1 MKNKHSRIWAAVF
14 MSILIAVSTVLTAV
28 GHIDKAQ
35 AAEKAVLQVSTVSGH
50 RGDEVSVTVSLTS
63 NPGIAGLVF
72 SLTFDNKVLKL
83 VDVKEPANTDDEFIF
98 YEPIIK
104 NDAINDTSINY
115 IGYAFASGKSNI
127 TKTGSVYTATFKILD
142 EAAIGTTQLNIAG
155 RNGQDTADVSN
166 IDEKAVPIEVTAGSV
181 TVTCEHKHTETV
193 KTAATCTKDG
203 LEVVTCKDCKEV
215 ISSTVL
221 KSTGHKYGDWI
232 VDKAVTCT
240 EDGEEYRECSVC
252 HNKITQKIEHKGH
265 VAGTP
270 EVTKEPTCTKEGTR
284 ITKCTVCSEVLKTET
299 LAKKEHSWGEWKTTV
314 EPTCQ
319 KDGKKESVCSVCGET
334 KSEVIPK
341 SEEYHKYTD
350 YTVTKQATCKEE
362 GTLTAYCTICHNL
375 ITKSI
380 PKTDKHV
387 AGTPTVEKEATCTEA
402 GKKVTRCTVCGVVLE
417 EEVIEATG
425 HAWDEG
431 KVTTEP
437 TCTKAG
443 VKTYTCANCGETKTE
458 AIEALGHKMGAY
470 HVTKEATCTEEGV
483 ETSEC
488 ERCDHKETKAIA
500 KKAHTPGEAK
510 VEKEPTCTKAGKS
523 VVRCTVCETILSEK
537 TIEALGHDYGEAKIT
552 TEPTCTKDGV
562 KSYICKRC
570 GDVKTEV
577 LPATGHTY
585 DEGKITKEPTETEEG
600 MLVRTCTR
608 CGETE
613 TIALPKLDKS
623 KVKLETSEGSEF
635 TGVITAGKD
644 NNVILSVIGMNY
656 AVPNG
661 GDVRYV
667 PVRWSFAAANQ
678 EIKWNNITDSN
689 YSISLNSAEAGDY
702 KLVVEYKREMYKT
715 LADGTKGWVASD
727 SALAASTYVAE
738 TTLKVEEKQSSD
750 DTKEDVKPEDTTK
763 DDNNNNDSEVTEGVK
778 TGDMSVNIAV
788 LMMMLMLMSGTAVIY
803 TGKSGKAR

>member
-35 AAEKAVLQVSTVSGH
+35 AAEKAVLQISTVSGH

-104 NDAINDTSINY
+104 DDAINDTSINY

-127 TKTGSVYTATFKILD
+127 TKTGIVYTATFKILD

-155 RNGQDTADVSN
+155 RNGQDTADVSS

-425 HAWDEG
+425 HTYDDG
-431 KVTTEP
+431 VVTKKA
-437 TCTKAG
+437 TCTEAG
-443 VKTYTCANCGETKTE
+443 VKTYTCTKCHDTKTE
-458 AIEALGHKMGAY
+458 A
-470 HVTKEATCTEEGV
+470 
-483 ETSEC
+483 
-488 ERCDHKETKAIA
+488 
-500 KKAHTPGEAK
+500 
-510 VEKEPTCTKAGKS
+510 
-523 VVRCTVCETILSEK
+523 
-537 TIEALGHDYGEAKIT
+537 IEALGHDYGEAKIT

-613 TIALPKLDKS
+613 TIALPKLDKN

-689 YSISLNSAEAGDY
+689 YSINLNSAEAGDY

>member
-35 AAEKAVLQVSTVSGH
+35 AAEKAVLQISTVSGH

-104 NDAINDTSINY
+104 DDAINDTSINY

-127 TKTGSVYTATFKILD
+127 TKTGIVYTATFKILD

-155 RNGQDTADVSN
+155 RNGQDTADVSS

-387 AGTPTVEKEATCTEA
+387 AGTPTVEKEATCTED

-425 HAWDEG
+425 HTYDDG
-431 KVTTEP
+431 VVTKKA
-437 TCTKAG
+437 TCTEAG
-443 VKTYTCANCGETKTE
+443 VKTYTCTKCHDTKTE
-458 AIEALGHKMGAY
+458 AIEA
-470 HVTKEATCTEEGV
+470 T
-483 ETSEC
+483 
-488 ERCDHKETKAIA
+488 
-500 KKAHTPGEAK
+500 
-510 VEKEPTCTKAGKS
+510 
-523 VVRCTVCETILSEK
+523 
-537 TIEALGHDYGEAKIT
+537 GHDYGEAKIT

-613 TIALPKLDKS
+613 TIALPKLDKN

-689 YSISLNSAEAGDY
+689 YSINLNSAEAGDY

>member
-104 NDAINDTSINY
+104 DDAINDTSINY

-127 TKTGSVYTATFKILD
+127 TKTGIVYTATFKILD

-155 RNGQDTADVSN
+155 RNGQDTADVSS

-181 TVTCEHKHTETV
+181 TVTCEHKHTETM

-387 AGTPTVEKEATCTEA
+387 AGTPTVEKEATCTED

-425 HAWDEG
+425 HTYDDG
-431 KVTTEP
+431 VVTKKA
-437 TCTKAG
+437 TCTEAG
-443 VKTYTCANCGETKTE
+443 VKTYTCTKCHDTKTE
-458 AIEALGHKMGAY
+458 A
-470 HVTKEATCTEEGV
+470 
-483 ETSEC
+483 
-488 ERCDHKETKAIA
+488 
-500 KKAHTPGEAK
+500 
-510 VEKEPTCTKAGKS
+510 
-523 VVRCTVCETILSEK
+523 
-537 TIEALGHDYGEAKIT
+537 IEALGHDYGEAKIT

>member
-425 HAWDEG
+425 HTYDDG
-431 KVTTEP
+431 VVTKKATCTEAGVKIY
-437 TCTKAG
+437 TCTK
-443 VKTYTCANCGETKTE
+443 CHDTKTE
-458 AIEALGHKMGAY
+458 A
-470 HVTKEATCTEEGV
+470 
-483 ETSEC
+483 
-488 ERCDHKETKAIA
+488 
-500 KKAHTPGEAK
+500 
-510 VEKEPTCTKAGKS
+510 
-523 VVRCTVCETILSEK
+523 
-537 TIEALGHDYGEAKIT
+537 IEALGHDYGEAKIT

>member
-127 TKTGSVYTATFKILD
+127 TKTGIVYTATFKILD

-265 VAGTP
+265 VSGTP

-387 AGTPTVEKEATCTEA
+387 AGTPTVEKEATCTET

-425 HAWDEG
+425 HTYDDG
-431 KVTTEP
+431 VVTKKATCTEAGVKIY
-437 TCTKAG
+437 TCTK
-443 VKTYTCANCGETKTE
+443 CHDTKTE
-458 AIEALGHKMGAY
+458 A
-470 HVTKEATCTEEGV
+470 
-483 ETSEC
+483 
-488 ERCDHKETKAIA
+488 
-500 KKAHTPGEAK
+500 
-510 VEKEPTCTKAGKS
+510 
-523 VVRCTVCETILSEK
+523 
-537 TIEALGHDYGEAKIT
+537 IEALGHDYGEAKIT

>member
-104 NDAINDTSINY
+104 DDAINDTSINY

-127 TKTGSVYTATFKILD
+127 TKTGIVYTATFKILD

-387 AGTPTVEKEATCTEA
+387 AGTPAVEKEATCTEA

-425 HAWDEG
+425 HTYDDG
-431 KVTTEP
+431 VVTKKA
-437 TCTKAG
+437 TCTEAG
-443 VKTYTCANCGETKTE
+443 VKTYTCTKCHDTKTE
-458 AIEALGHKMGAY
+458 A
-470 HVTKEATCTEEGV
+470 
-483 ETSEC
+483 
-488 ERCDHKETKAIA
+488 
-500 KKAHTPGEAK
+500 
-510 VEKEPTCTKAGKS
+510 
-523 VVRCTVCETILSEK
+523 
-537 TIEALGHDYGEAKIT
+537 IEALGHDYGEAKIT

-613 TIALPKLDKS
+613 TIALPKLDKN

-689 YSISLNSAEAGDY
+689 YSISLYSAEAGDY

>member
-83 VDVKEPANTDDEFIF
+83 VDVKEPANTDDEFVF

-127 TKTGSVYTATFKILD
+127 TKTGIVYTATFKILD

-387 AGTPTVEKEATCTEA
+387 TGTPTVEKEATCTEA

-425 HAWDEG
+425 HTYDVG
-431 KVTTEP
+431 VVTKKA
-437 TCTKAG
+437 TCTEAG
-443 VKTYTCANCGETKTE
+443 VKTYTCTKCHDTKTE
-458 AIEALGHKMGAY
+458 A
-470 HVTKEATCTEEGV
+470 
-483 ETSEC
+483 
-488 ERCDHKETKAIA
+488 
-500 KKAHTPGEAK
+500 
-510 VEKEPTCTKAGKS
+510 
-523 VVRCTVCETILSEK
+523 
-537 TIEALGHDYGEAKIT
+537 IEALGHDYGEAKIT

-613 TIALPKLDKS
+613 TIALPKLDKN

>member
-127 TKTGSVYTATFKILD
+127 TKTGIVYTATFKILD

-425 HAWDEG
+425 HTYDDG
-431 KVTTEP
+431 VVTKKATCTEAGVKIY
-437 TCTKAG
+437 TCTK
-443 VKTYTCANCGETKTE
+443 CHDTKTE
-458 AIEALGHKMGAY
+458 A
-470 HVTKEATCTEEGV
+470 
-483 ETSEC
+483 
-488 ERCDHKETKAIA
+488 
-500 KKAHTPGEAK
+500 
-510 VEKEPTCTKAGKS
+510 
-523 VVRCTVCETILSEK
+523 
-537 TIEALGHDYGEAKIT
+537 IEALGHDYGEAKIT

-577 LPATGHTY
+577 LPAIGHTY

>member
-83 VDVKEPANTDDEFIF
+83 VDVKEPANTDDEFVF

-127 TKTGSVYTATFKILD
+127 TKTGIVYTATFKILD

-387 AGTPTVEKEATCTEA
+387 AGTPTVEKEATCTED

-425 HAWDEG
+425 HTYDDG
-431 KVTTEP
+431 VVTKKA
-437 TCTKAG
+437 TCTEAG
-443 VKTYTCANCGETKTE
+443 VKTYTCTKCHDTKTE
-458 AIEALGHKMGAY
+458 
-470 HVTKEATCTEEGV
+470 
-483 ETSEC
+483 
-488 ERCDHKETKAIA
+488 
-500 KKAHTPGEAK
+500 
-510 VEKEPTCTKAGKS
+510 
-523 VVRCTVCETILSEK
+523 

-613 TIALPKLDKS
+613 TIALPKLDKN

>member
-35 AAEKAVLQVSTVSGH
+35 AAEKAVLQISTVSGH

-104 NDAINDTSINY
+104 DDAINDTSINY

-127 TKTGSVYTATFKILD
+127 TKTGIVYTATFKILD

-155 RNGQDTADVSN
+155 RNGQDTADVSS

-387 AGTPTVEKEATCTEA
+387 AGTPTVEKEATCTED

-417 EEVIEATG
+417 EVIEATG
-425 HAWDEG
+425 HTYDDG
-431 KVTTEP
+431 VVTKKA
-437 TCTKAG
+437 TCTEAG
-443 VKTYTCANCGETKTE
+443 VKTYTCTKCHDTKTE
-458 AIEALGHKMGAY
+458 A
-470 HVTKEATCTEEGV
+470 
-483 ETSEC
+483 
-488 ERCDHKETKAIA
+488 
-500 KKAHTPGEAK
+500 
-510 VEKEPTCTKAGKS
+510 
-523 VVRCTVCETILSEK
+523 
-537 TIEALGHDYGEAKIT
+537 IEALGHDYGEAKIT

-600 MLVRTCTR
+600 MLVRTCTI

-635 TGVITAGKD
+635 TGVITVGKD

>member
-104 NDAINDTSINY
+104 DDAINDTSINY

-127 TKTGSVYTATFKILD
+127 TKTGIVYTATFKILD

-155 RNGQDTADVSN
+155 RNGQDTADVSS

-387 AGTPTVEKEATCTEA
+387 AGTPTVEKEATCTED

-425 HAWDEG
+425 HTYDDG
-431 KVTTEP
+431 VVTKKA
-437 TCTKAG
+437 TCTEAG
-443 VKTYTCANCGETKTE
+443 VKTYTCTKCHDTKTE
-458 AIEALGHKMGAY
+458 A
-470 HVTKEATCTEEGV
+470 
-483 ETSEC
+483 
-488 ERCDHKETKAIA
+488 
-500 KKAHTPGEAK
+500 
-510 VEKEPTCTKAGKS
+510 
-523 VVRCTVCETILSEK
+523 
-537 TIEALGHDYGEAKIT
+537 IEALGHDYGEAKIT

-613 TIALPKLDKS
+613 TIALPKLDKN

-738 TTLKVEEKQSSD
+738 TTIKVEEKQSSD

>member
-104 NDAINDTSINY
+104 DDAINDTSINY

-127 TKTGSVYTATFKILD
+127 TKTGIVYTATFKILD

-155 RNGQDTADVSN
+155 RNGQDTADVSS

-387 AGTPTVEKEATCTEA
+387 AGTPTVEKEATCTED

-425 HAWDEG
+425 HTYDDG
-431 KVTTEP
+431 VVTKKA
-437 TCTKAG
+437 TCTEAG
-443 VKTYTCANCGETKTE
+443 VKTYTCTKCHDTKTE
-458 AIEALGHKMGAY
+458 A
-470 HVTKEATCTEEGV
+470 
-483 ETSEC
+483 
-488 ERCDHKETKAIA
+488 
-500 KKAHTPGEAK
+500 
-510 VEKEPTCTKAGKS
+510 
-523 VVRCTVCETILSEK
+523 
-537 TIEALGHDYGEAKIT
+537 IEALGHDYGEAKIT

-750 DTKEDVKPEDTTK
+750 DTKENVKPEDTTN

>member
-35 AAEKAVLQVSTVSGH
+35 AAEKAVLQISTVSGH

-104 NDAINDTSINY
+104 DDAINDTSINY

-127 TKTGSVYTATFKILD
+127 TKTGIVYTATFKILD

-155 RNGQDTADVSN
+155 RNGQDTADVSS

-387 AGTPTVEKEATCTEA
+387 AGTPTVEKEATCTED

-425 HAWDEG
+425 HTYDDG
-431 KVTTEP
+431 VVTKKA
-437 TCTKAG
+437 TCTEAG
-443 VKTYTCANCGETKTE
+443 VKTYTCTKCHDTKTE
-458 AIEALGHKMGAY
+458 A
-470 HVTKEATCTEEGV
+470 
-483 ETSEC
+483 
-488 ERCDHKETKAIA
+488 
-500 KKAHTPGEAK
+500 
-510 VEKEPTCTKAGKS
+510 
-523 VVRCTVCETILSEK
+523 
-537 TIEALGHDYGEAKIT
+537 IEALGHDYGEAKIT

-613 TIALPKLDKS
+613 TIALPKLDKN

-689 YSISLNSAEAGDY
+689 YSINLNSAEAGDY

>member
-35 AAEKAVLQVSTVSGH
+35 AAEKAVLQISTVSGH

-104 NDAINDTSINY
+104 DDAINDTSINY

-127 TKTGSVYTATFKILD
+127 TKTGIVYTATFKILD

-155 RNGQDTADVSN
+155 RNGQDTADVSS

-387 AGTPTVEKEATCTEA
+387 AGTPTVEKEATCTED

-425 HAWDEG
+425 HTYDDG
-431 KVTTEP
+431 VVTKKA
-437 TCTKAG
+437 TCTEAG
-443 VKTYTCANCGETKTE
+443 VKTYTCTKCHDTKTE
-458 AIEALGHKMGAY
+458 A
-470 HVTKEATCTEEGV
+470 
-483 ETSEC
+483 
-488 ERCDHKETKAIA
+488 
-500 KKAHTPGEAK
+500 
-510 VEKEPTCTKAGKS
+510 
-523 VVRCTVCETILSEK
+523 
-537 TIEALGHDYGEAKIT
+537 IEALGHDYGEAKIT

-613 TIALPKLDKS
+613 TIALPKLDKN

-738 TTLKVEEKQSSD
+738 TTIKVEEKQSSD

>member
-35 AAEKAVLQVSTVSGH
+35 AAEKAVLQISTVSGH

-72 SLTFDNKVLKL
+72 SLTFNNKVLKL

-104 NDAINDTSINY
+104 DDAINDTSINY

-127 TKTGSVYTATFKILD
+127 TKTGIVYTATFKILD

-155 RNGQDTADVSN
+155 RNGQDTADVSS

-265 VAGTP
+265 VTGTP

-387 AGTPTVEKEATCTEA
+387 AGTPTVEKEATCTED

-425 HAWDEG
+425 HTYDDG
-431 KVTTEP
+431 VVTKKA
-437 TCTKAG
+437 TCTEAG
-443 VKTYTCANCGETKTE
+443 VKTYTCTKCHDTKTE
-458 AIEALGHKMGAY
+458 A
-470 HVTKEATCTEEGV
+470 
-483 ETSEC
+483 
-488 ERCDHKETKAIA
+488 
-500 KKAHTPGEAK
+500 
-510 VEKEPTCTKAGKS
+510 
-523 VVRCTVCETILSEK
+523 
-537 TIEALGHDYGEAKIT
+537 IEALGHDYGEAKIT

-613 TIALPKLDKS
+613 TIALPKLDKN

-689 YSISLNSAEAGDY
+689 YSINLNSAEAGDY

>member
-1 MKNKHSRIWAAVF
+1 MKNKHSRICAAVF

-98 YEPIIK
+98 YEPVIK

-127 TKTGSVYTATFKILD
+127 TKTGIVYTATFKILD

-425 HAWDEG
+425 HTYDDG
-431 KVTTEP
+431 VVTKKA
-437 TCTKAG
+437 TCTEAG
-443 VKTYTCANCGETKTE
+443 VKTYTCTKCHDTKTE
-458 AIEALGHKMGAY
+458 A
-470 HVTKEATCTEEGV
+470 
-483 ETSEC
+483 
-488 ERCDHKETKAIA
+488 
-500 KKAHTPGEAK
+500 
-510 VEKEPTCTKAGKS
+510 
-523 VVRCTVCETILSEK
+523 
-537 TIEALGHDYGEAKIT
+537 IEALGHDYGEAKIT

-577 LPATGHTY
+577 LPATGHIY

-613 TIALPKLDKS
+613 TIALPKLDKN

>member
-127 TKTGSVYTATFKILD
+127 TKTGIVYTATFKILD

-387 AGTPTVEKEATCTEA
+387 AGTPTVEA

-425 HAWDEG
+425 HTYDDG
-431 KVTTEP
+431 VVTKKA
-437 TCTKAG
+437 TCTEAG
-443 VKTYTCANCGETKTE
+443 VKTYTCTKCHDTKTE
-458 AIEALGHKMGAY
+458 A
-470 HVTKEATCTEEGV
+470 
-483 ETSEC
+483 
-488 ERCDHKETKAIA
+488 
-500 KKAHTPGEAK
+500 
-510 VEKEPTCTKAGKS
+510 
-523 VVRCTVCETILSEK
+523 
-537 TIEALGHDYGEAKIT
+537 IEALGHDYGEAKIT

-613 TIALPKLDKS
+613 TIALPKLDKN

-750 DTKEDVKPEDTTK
+750 DTKENVKPEDTTN

>member
-35 AAEKAVLQVSTVSGH
+35 AAEKAVLQISTVSGH

-104 NDAINDTSINY
+104 DDAINDTSINY

-127 TKTGSVYTATFKILD
+127 TKTGIVYTATFKILD

-425 HAWDEG
+425 HTYDDG
-431 KVTTEP
+431 VVTKKA
-437 TCTKAG
+437 TCTEAG
-443 VKTYTCANCGETKTE
+443 VKTYTCTKCHDTKTE
-458 AIEALGHKMGAY
+458 A
-470 HVTKEATCTEEGV
+470 
-483 ETSEC
+483 
-488 ERCDHKETKAIA
+488 
-500 KKAHTPGEAK
+500 
-510 VEKEPTCTKAGKS
+510 
-523 VVRCTVCETILSEK
+523 
-537 TIEALGHDYGEAKIT
+537 IEALGHDYGEAKIT

-613 TIALPKLDKS
+613 TIALPKLDKN

-750 DTKEDVKPEDTTK
+750 DTKENVKPEDTTN

>member
-35 AAEKAVLQVSTVSGH
+35 AAEKAVLQISTVSGH

-72 SLTFDNKVLKL
+72 SLTFNNKVLKL

-104 NDAINDTSINY
+104 DDAINDTSINY

-127 TKTGSVYTATFKILD
+127 TKTGIVYTATFKILD

-155 RNGQDTADVSN
+155 RNGQDTADVSS

-252 HNKITQKIEHKGH
+252 LNKITQKIEHKGH

-387 AGTPTVEKEATCTEA
+387 AGTPTVEKEATCTED

-425 HAWDEG
+425 HTYDDG
-431 KVTTEP
+431 VVTKKA
-437 TCTKAG
+437 TCTEAG
-443 VKTYTCANCGETKTE
+443 VKTYTCTKCHDTKTE
-458 AIEALGHKMGAY
+458 A
-470 HVTKEATCTEEGV
+470 
-483 ETSEC
+483 
-488 ERCDHKETKAIA
+488 
-500 KKAHTPGEAK
+500 
-510 VEKEPTCTKAGKS
+510 
-523 VVRCTVCETILSEK
+523 
-537 TIEALGHDYGEAKIT
+537 IEALGHDYGEAKIT

-577 LPATGHTY
+577 LPATGHIY

-613 TIALPKLDKS
+613 TIALPKLDKN

>member
-127 TKTGSVYTATFKILD
+127 TKTGIVYTATFKILD

-387 AGTPTVEKEATCTEA
+387 AGTPTVEKEATCTED

-425 HAWDEG
+425 HTYDDG
-431 KVTTEP
+431 VVTKKA
-437 TCTKAG
+437 TCTEAG
-443 VKTYTCANCGETKTE
+443 VKTYTCTKCHDTKTE
-458 AIEALGHKMGAY
+458 A
-470 HVTKEATCTEEGV
+470 
-483 ETSEC
+483 
-488 ERCDHKETKAIA
+488 
-500 KKAHTPGEAK
+500 
-510 VEKEPTCTKAGKS
+510 
-523 VVRCTVCETILSEK
+523 
-537 TIEALGHDYGEAKIT
+537 IEALGHDYGEAKIT

>member
-127 TKTGSVYTATFKILD
+127 TKTGIVYTATFKILD

-193 KTAATCTKDG
+193 KTAATCTEDG

-270 EVTKEPTCTKEGTR
+270 EVTKEPTCTEEGTR

-299 LAKKEHSWGEWKTTV
+299 LAKKEHSWGEWKTIV

-319 KDGKKESVCSVCGET
+319 KDGKKESACSVCGET

-362 GTLTAYCTICHNL
+362 GTLTAYCTICHKL

-402 GKKVTRCTVCGVVLE
+402 GKKVTRCTVCGAVLE
-417 EEVIEATG
+417 EEVIPATG
-425 HAWDEG
+425 HTYDDG
-431 KVTTEP
+431 VVTKKA
-437 TCTKAG
+437 TCTEAG
-443 VKTYTCANCGETKTE
+443 VKTYTCTKCHGTKTE
-458 AIEALGHKMGAY
+458 A
-470 HVTKEATCTEEGV
+470 
-483 ETSEC
+483 
-488 ERCDHKETKAIA
+488 
-500 KKAHTPGEAK
+500 
-510 VEKEPTCTKAGKS
+510 
-523 VVRCTVCETILSEK
+523 
-537 TIEALGHDYGEAKIT
+537 IEALGHDYGEAKIT

-613 TIALPKLDKS
+613 TIALPKLDKN

-667 PVRWSFAAANQ
+667 PVRWSFAASNQ

-689 YSISLNSAEAGDY
+689 YSISLYSAEAGDY

>member
-35 AAEKAVLQVSTVSGH
+35 AAEKAVLQISTVSGH

-104 NDAINDTSINY
+104 DDAINDTSINY

-127 TKTGSVYTATFKILD
+127 TKTGIVYTATFKILD

-203 LEVVTCKDCKEV
+203 LKVVTCKDCKEV

-387 AGTPTVEKEATCTEA
+387 AGTPTVEKEATCTET

-425 HAWDEG
+425 HTYDDG
-431 KVTTEP
+431 VVTKKA
-437 TCTKAG
+437 TCTEAG
-443 VKTYTCANCGETKTE
+443 VKTYTCTKCHDTKTE
-458 AIEALGHKMGAY
+458 A
-470 HVTKEATCTEEGV
+470 
-483 ETSEC
+483 
-488 ERCDHKETKAIA
+488 
-500 KKAHTPGEAK
+500 
-510 VEKEPTCTKAGKS
+510 
-523 VVRCTVCETILSEK
+523 
-537 TIEALGHDYGEAKIT
+537 IEALGHDYGEAKIT

-600 MLVRTCTR
+600 MLVRTCTI

>member
-425 HAWDEG
+425 HTYDNG
-431 KVTTEP
+431 VVTKKA
-437 TCTKAG
+437 TCTEAG
-443 VKTYTCANCGETKTE
+443 VKTYTCTKCHDTKTE
-458 AIEALGHKMGAY
+458 A
-470 HVTKEATCTEEGV
+470 
-483 ETSEC
+483 
-488 ERCDHKETKAIA
+488 
-500 KKAHTPGEAK
+500 
-510 VEKEPTCTKAGKS
+510 
-523 VVRCTVCETILSEK
+523 
-537 TIEALGHDYGEAKIT
+537 IEALGHDYGEAKIT

-613 TIALPKLDKS
+613 TIALPKLDKN

>member
-35 AAEKAVLQVSTVSGH
+35 AAEKAVLQISTVSGH

-104 NDAINDTSINY
+104 DDTINDTSINY

-127 TKTGSVYTATFKILD
+127 TKTGIVYTATFKILD

-155 RNGQDTADVSN
+155 RNGQDTADVSS

-240 EDGEEYRECSVC
+240 EDGEEYRKCSVC

-425 HAWDEG
+425 HTYDDG
-431 KVTTEP
+431 VVTKKA
-437 TCTKAG
+437 TCTEAG
-443 VKTYTCANCGETKTE
+443 VKTYTCTKCHDTKTE
-458 AIEALGHKMGAY
+458 A
-470 HVTKEATCTEEGV
+470 
-483 ETSEC
+483 
-488 ERCDHKETKAIA
+488 
-500 KKAHTPGEAK
+500 
-510 VEKEPTCTKAGKS
+510 
-523 VVRCTVCETILSEK
+523 
-537 TIEALGHDYGEAKIT
+537 IEALGHDYGEAKIT

>member
-14 MSILIAVSTVLTAV
+14 MSILIAVSTVLTTV

-127 TKTGSVYTATFKILD
+127 TKTGIVYTATFKILD

-425 HAWDEG
+425 HTYDDG
-431 KVTTEP
+431 VVTKKA
-437 TCTKAG
+437 TCTEAG
-443 VKTYTCANCGETKTE
+443 VKTYTCTKCHDTKTE
-458 AIEALGHKMGAY
+458 A
-470 HVTKEATCTEEGV
+470 
-483 ETSEC
+483 
-488 ERCDHKETKAIA
+488 
-500 KKAHTPGEAK
+500 
-510 VEKEPTCTKAGKS
+510 
-523 VVRCTVCETILSEK
+523 
-537 TIEALGHDYGEAKIT
+537 IEALGHDYGEAKIT

-577 LPATGHTY
+577 LPATGHIY

-613 TIALPKLDKS
+613 TIALPKLDKN

-689 YSISLNSAEAGDY
+689 YSISLYSAEAGDY

-788 LMMMLMLMSGTAVIY
+788 LMLMLMLMSGTAVIY

>member
-127 TKTGSVYTATFKILD
+127 TKTGIVYTATFKILD

-425 HAWDEG
+425 HTYDDG
-431 KVTTEP
+431 VVTKKA
-437 TCTKAG
+437 TCTEAG
-443 VKTYTCANCGETKTE
+443 VKTYTCTKCHDTKTE
-458 AIEALGHKMGAY
+458 A
-470 HVTKEATCTEEGV
+470 
-483 ETSEC
+483 
-488 ERCDHKETKAIA
+488 
-500 KKAHTPGEAK
+500 
-510 VEKEPTCTKAGKS
+510 
-523 VVRCTVCETILSEK
+523 
-537 TIEALGHDYGEAKIT
+537 IEALGHDYGEAKIT

-613 TIALPKLDKS
+613 TIALPKLDKN

-750 DTKEDVKPEDTTK
+750 DTKENVKPEDTTN

>member
-127 TKTGSVYTATFKILD
+127 TKTGIVYTATFKILD

-193 KTAATCTKDG
+193 KTAATCT
-203 LEVVTCKDCKEV
+203 E
-215 ISSTVL
+215 
-221 KSTGHKYGDWI
+221 
-232 VDKAVTCT
+232 
-240 EDGEEYRECSVC
+240 
-252 HNKITQKIEHKGH
+252 
-265 VAGTP
+265 
-270 EVTKEPTCTKEGTR
+270 
-284 ITKCTVCSEVLKTET
+284 
-299 LAKKEHSWGEWKTTV
+299 
-314 EPTCQ
+314 
-319 KDGKKESVCSVCGET
+319 
-334 KSEVIPK
+334 
-341 SEEYHKYTD
+341 
-350 YTVTKQATCKEE
+350 
-362 GTLTAYCTICHNL
+362 
-375 ITKSI
+375 
-380 PKTDKHV
+380 
-387 AGTPTVEKEATCTEA
+387 
-402 GKKVTRCTVCGVVLE
+402 
-417 EEVIEATG
+417 
-425 HAWDEG
+425 
-431 KVTTEP
+431 
-437 TCTKAG
+437 AG
-443 VKTYTCANCGETKTE
+443 VKTYTCTKCHDTKTE
-458 AIEALGHKMGAY
+458 A
-470 HVTKEATCTEEGV
+470 
-483 ETSEC
+483 
-488 ERCDHKETKAIA
+488 
-500 KKAHTPGEAK
+500 
-510 VEKEPTCTKAGKS
+510 
-523 VVRCTVCETILSEK
+523 
-537 TIEALGHDYGEAKIT
+537 IEALGHDYGEAKIT

-600 MLVRTCTR
+600 MLVRTCTI

-635 TGVITAGKD
+635 TGVITVGKD

>member
-127 TKTGSVYTATFKILD
+127 TKTGIVYTATFKILD

-284 ITKCTVCSEVLKTET
+284 ITKCTVCSEVLKTEI

-387 AGTPTVEKEATCTEA
+387 AGTPTVEKEATCTED

-425 HAWDEG
+425 HTYDDG
-431 KVTTEP
+431 VVTKKA
-437 TCTKAG
+437 TCTEAG
-443 VKTYTCANCGETKTE
+443 VKTYTCTKCHDTKTE
-458 AIEALGHKMGAY
+458 A
-470 HVTKEATCTEEGV
+470 
-483 ETSEC
+483 
-488 ERCDHKETKAIA
+488 
-500 KKAHTPGEAK
+500 
-510 VEKEPTCTKAGKS
+510 
-523 VVRCTVCETILSEK
+523 
-537 TIEALGHDYGEAKIT
+537 IEALGHDYGEAKIT

-613 TIALPKLDKS
+613 TIALPKLDKN

-689 YSISLNSAEAGDY
+689 YSISLNSEEAGDY

-750 DTKEDVKPEDTTK
+750 DAREDVKPEDTTN
-763 DDNNNNDSEVTEGVK
+763 DDNNDSEVTEGVK